1 MMHGHTYQKSLDV
14 FNSGPLFSFIF
25 YLQLNLLTVP
35 EQTRSP
41 FYPSTFPQEAAI
53 SLHRD
58 QTEVICD
65 IFAKIFLS
73 NKSNTFPPSLANP
86 GTEYREIEYLTNSA
100 ITKLQLPAPN
110 DQY

>member
-1 MMHGHTYQKSLDV
+1 V
-14 FNSGPLFSFIF
+14 FNSGPLFSFIL

-53 SLHRD
+53 SLQRD
-58 QTEVICD
+58 QTEVICG

-73 NKSNTFPPSLANP
+73 NKSNTFPPSLTHP
-86 GTEYREIEYLTNSA
+86 GIEYREIEYLTNSA